1 MRLVTRP
8 TPAPIPAPNVFEPL
22 DATFPSRRAFLEQV
36 QIAPDHHRLFWRC
49 TPKLTSGTHVLLR
62 IRFAGESACFEMPGQ
77 VIQAREDLRGPAR
90 SGLVIEVRGPGMLQ
104 FARAYAVARGNPPEL
119 GTRAHERFAVDLAG
133 TVSIG
138 QRRQPVRIRD
148 LSKGGAFVEA
158 TGAEVLQG
166 AVIDLSI
173 RLGLFRRF
181 DSTVRVVWQGRRRQ
195 LRGFGVEFL
204 DVSERNLK
212 LLLGVLAQHR

>member
-1 MRLVTRP
+1 MRLVTWP
-8 TPAPIPAPNVFEPL
+8 TPIPAPSIFEPL
-22 DATFPSRRAFLEQV
+22 EATFPSRRAFLEQV

-49 TPKLTSGTHVLLR
+49 TPHLTSGTRVLLR
-62 IRFAGESACFEMPGQ
+62 IRFAGESQCFEAPGQ

-104 FARAYAVARGNPPEL
+104 FARAYAVARGNPPEF
-119 GTRAHERFAVDLAG
+119 GSRAEERFAVDLPG
-133 TVSIG
+133 TLSIG
-138 QRRQPVRIRD
+138 EHRQPVRIRD
-148 LSKGGAFVEA
+148 ISKGGAFVEA

-166 AVIDLSI
+166 AVIGLAV

-181 DSTVRVVWQGRRRQ
+181 ESTVRVAWQGRRRQ

-204 DVSERNLK
+204 DVSDRNLK
-212 LLLGVLAQHR
+212 LLLNLLAQHR